1 MCGILGGNLF
11 KTNDDMKNGL
21 TSMMHRGT
29 DGNTIFSFKNN
40 MKLSHNR
47 LSIQDLSEIANQP
60 MISDDE
66 RYYIAFNGELWK
78 STFEKFDKELR
89 SRYNFKTEKS
99 DTELLLY
106 ILIDNLHNLEPI
118 MNEIEGMFS
127 FALYDKKE
135 DKTILGRDFMG
146 RLPFYYLE
154 EGDGFAFSSEVKG
167 LTESIKDLKYYNIDK
182 GSSWKPSEYKD
193 KEKIKI
199 VEPGTLLTFLPNK
212 MIEGYIKLESR
223 WFDFKPKPF
232 NVNHPTGYYPK
243 TNEELKTFEG
253 EDKGID
259 YYASEFKRLLEEAVE
274 DEMISDVPICTILSG
289 GIDSTIISYILSE
302 KLKKQGKR
310 LKAFVVNVNKNR
322 KSNVK
327 DDLHYAELAS
337 NLFDIDLEII
347 NYDELDVERKLI
359 HSIWASETHKWTQV
373 SPAVIQLGLA
383 WRIRRE
389 GFKVVFGGEGAD
401 EIFASY
407 GDVKRF
413 CWPEPIWYHQKR
425 VNLLNSLHKTNLI
438 RTNKAMMYGGE
449 VELRTPFINKK
460 VIDFGLRIPT
470 KYRDDK
476 EGKGQKMKFVLRKAF
491 EKEIGSLNEEL
502 LWRPKKT
509 FQVGAHSDFL
519 KKQVWKDKIESIFK
533 KLFIEKNKNEEIR
546 ELLAQG
552 QSGHNRGSITEITI
566 D

>member
-1 MCGILGGNLF
+1 MCGILGGNLI
-11 KTNDDMKNGL
+11 KTNDEMKNGL

-47 LSIQDLSEIANQP
+47 LSIQDLSETANQP
-60 MISDDE
+60 MVSDDGN
-66 RYYIAFNGELWK
+66 YYLAFNGELWK
-78 STFEKFDKELR
+78 STFDKFDKELR
-89 SRYNFKTEKS
+89 SKYNFKTNNS
-99 DTELLLY
+99 DSELLLY
-106 ILIDNLHNLEPI
+106 FLIDNYENLKSK
-118 MNEIEGMFS
+118 MNQLEGMFS
-127 FALYDKKE
+127 FAFYDKE
-135 DKTILGRDFMG
+135 RDYLILGRDFMG
-146 RLPFYYLE
+146 RLPFYYYHNGQE
-154 EGDGFAFSSEVKG
+154 IVFSSEVKG
-167 LTESIKDLKYYNIDK
+167 ITESVKEISYYNIDK

-193 KEKIKI
+193 KELIKI
-199 VEPGTLLTFLPNK
+199 VEPGTFITYNSVGALK
-212 MIEGYIKLESR
+212 EYV

-232 NVNHPTGYYPK
+232 DVNHPTGYYPK
-243 TNEELKTFEG
+243 TNEELKIFEG

-259 YYASEFKRLLEEAVE
+259 YYSSEFKRLLEEAVE
-274 DEMISDVPICTILSG
+274 DEMIADVPICTILSG
-289 GIDSTIISYILSE
+289 GIDSTIISYILSK

-310 LKAFVVNVNKNR
+310 LTAFVVNVNKNR
-322 KSNVK
+322 KSNTK
-327 DDLHYAELAS
+327 DDLHYARLAS
-337 NLFDIDLEII
+337 KLFDIDLIEI

-383 WRIRRE
+383 WRIRKE

-449 VELRTPFINKK
+449 VELRTPFINKR

-470 KYRDDK
+470 KYRDEN
-476 EGKGQKMKFVLRKAF
+476 EGQGQKMKFVLRKAF

-519 KKQVWKDKIESIFK
+519 KKQIWKDRIETIFR
-533 KLFIEKNKNEEIR
+533 KLFIDKDNNEEIR

-552 QSGHNRGSITEITI
+552 QSGHNRGSITEVTI

>member
-1 MCGILGGNLF
+1 MCGILGGNLI
-11 KTNDDMKNGL
+11 KTNHDMKNGL
-21 TSMMHRGT
+21 VSMMHRGT

-47 LSIQDLSEIANQP
+47 LSIQDLSETANQP
-60 MISDDE
+60 MVSDDGN
-66 RYYIAFNGELWK
+66 YYLAFNGELWK
-78 STFEKFDKELR
+78 STFDKFDKELR
-89 SRYNFKTEKS
+89 SKYNFKTNNS
-99 DTELLLY
+99 DSELLLY
-106 ILIDNLHNLEPI
+106 FLIDNYQNLKSK
-118 MNEIEGMFS
+118 MNQLEGMFS
-127 FALYDKKE
+127 FAFYDKEK
-135 DKTILGRDFMG
+135 DYLILGRDFMG
-146 RLPFYYLE
+146 RLPFYYYHNGQE
-154 EGDGFAFSSEVKG
+154 IVFSSEVKG
-167 LTESIKDLKYYNIDK
+167 ITESVKEISYYNIDK

-193 KEKIKI
+193 KELIKI
-199 VEPGTLLTFLPNK
+199 VEPGTFITYNSVGALK
-212 MIEGYIKLESR
+212 EYR

-232 NVNHPTGYYPK
+232 DVNHPTGYYPK
-243 TNEELKTFEG
+243 TNEELKVFEG

-259 YYASEFKRLLEEAVE
+259 YYSSEFKRLLEEAVE
-274 DEMISDVPICTILSG
+274 DEMIADVPICTILSG
-289 GIDSTIISYILSE
+289 GIDSTIISYILSK
-302 KLKKQGKR
+302 KLKKQGKK
-310 LKAFVVNVNKNR
+310 LTAFVVNVNKNR
-322 KSNVK
+322 KSNTK
-327 DDLHYAELAS
+327 DDLHYARLAS
-337 NLFDIDLEII
+337 KLFDIDLIEI

-383 WRIRRE
+383 WRIRKE

-449 VELRTPFINKK
+449 VELRTPFINKR

-519 KKQVWKDKIESIFK
+519 KKQVWKEKIESIFE
-533 KLFIEKNKNEEIR
+533 KLFIDKDKNEEIR

>member
-11 KTNDDMKNGL
+11 KNNDDMKNGL

-29 DGNTIFSFKNN
+29 DGNTILSFKNN

-47 LSIQDLSEIANQP
+47 LKIQDLSEIANQP
-60 MISDDE
+60 MISADE

-78 STFEKFDKELR
+78 STFKMFDKKLR
-89 SRYNFKTEKS
+89 SKYNFKTDKS

-106 ILIDNLHNLEPI
+106 IIIDNIDNLEPI
-118 MNEIEGMFS
+118 MNQIEGMFS
-127 FALYDKKE
+127 FAFYDKNE

-146 RLPFYYLE
+146 RLPFYYYYNNI
-154 EGDGFAFSSEVKG
+154 GFTFSSEVKG
-167 LTESIKDLKYYNIDK
+167 LTESMDLKYYYIDK
-182 GSSWKPSEYKD
+182 GSRFNSSYKD
-193 KEKIKI
+193 KELIKI
-199 VEPGTLLTFLPNK
+199 VQPGTLITFESDK
-212 MIEGYIKLESR
+212 TFEGYKKSESV
-223 WFDFKPKPF
+223 WFNFKPTPF
-232 NVNHPTGYYPK
+232 DKKHPTGYYPR
-243 TNEELKTFEG
+243 NQEEFALYEN

-259 YYASEFKRLLEEAVE
+259 YYSSEFKRLLEDAVD
-274 DEMISDVPICTILSG
+274 DEMIADVPICTILSG
-289 GIDSTIISYILSE
+289 GIDSTIISYILSK
-302 KLKKQGKR
+302 KLKKEGKR
-310 LKAFVVNVNKNR
+310 LTAYVVNVNKDR
-322 KSNVK
+322 KSKVK
-327 DDLHYAELAS
+327 DDLHYATIAAD
-337 NLFDIDLEII
+337 LFDIDLKVI
-347 NYDELDVERKLI
+347 NYDEIDVKRKLV

-373 SPAVIQLGLA
+373 APAVIQLALA
-383 WRIRRE
+383 WKIRKD

-413 CWPEPIWYHQKR
+413 CWPEPLWYHQKR

-449 VELRTPFINKK
+449 VELRTPFINKN

-476 EGKGQKMKFVLRKAF
+476 EGKGQRMKYVLRKAF
-491 EKEIGSLNEEL
+491 EKEIGSLNQEL

-519 KKQVWKDKIESIFK
+519 KQPIWKSKIEDIFE
-533 KLFIEKNKNEEIR
+533 KLFIEKDDNTEIR

>member
-1 MCGILGGNLF
+1 MCGILGGNLI
-11 KTNDDMKNGL
+11 KTNHDMKNGL
-21 TSMMHRGT
+21 VSMMHRGT

-47 LSIQDLSEIANQP
+47 LSIQDLSETANQP
-60 MISDDE
+60 MVSDDGN
-66 RYYIAFNGELWK
+66 YYLAFNGELWK
-78 STFEKFDKELR
+78 STFDKFDKELR
-89 SRYNFKTEKS
+89 SKYNFKTNNS
-99 DTELLLY
+99 DSELLLY
-106 ILIDNLHNLEPI
+106 FLIDNYQNLKSK
-118 MNEIEGMFS
+118 MNQLEGMFS
-127 FALYDKKE
+127 FAFYDKEK
-135 DKTILGRDFMG
+135 DYLILGRDFMG
-146 RLPFYYLE
+146 RLPFYYYHNGQE
-154 EGDGFAFSSEVKG
+154 IVFSSEVKG
-167 LTESIKDLKYYNIDK
+167 ITESVKEIAYYNIDK

-193 KEKIKI
+193 KELIKI
-199 VEPGTLLTFLPNK
+199 VEPGTFITYNSVGVLK
-212 MIEGYIKLESR
+212 EYR

-232 NVNHPTGYYPK
+232 DVNHPTGYYPK
-243 TNEELKTFEG
+243 TNEELKVFEG

-259 YYASEFKRLLEEAVE
+259 YYSSEFKRLLEEAVE
-274 DEMISDVPICTILSG
+274 DEMIADVPICTILSG
-289 GIDSTIISYILSE
+289 GIDSTIISYILSK
-302 KLKKQGKR
+302 KLKKQGKK
-310 LKAFVVNVNKNR
+310 LTAFVVNVNKNR
-322 KSNVK
+322 KSNTK
-327 DDLHYAELAS
+327 DDLHYARLAS
-337 NLFDIDLEII
+337 KLFDIDLIEI

-383 WRIRRE
+383 WRIRKE

-449 VELRTPFINKK
+449 VELRTPFINKR

-519 KKQVWKDKIESIFK
+519 KKQVWKEKIESIFE
-533 KLFIEKNKNEEIR
+533 KLFIDKNKNEEIR

>member
-1 MCGILGGNLF
+1 MCGILGGNLI
-11 KTNDDMKNGL
+11 KTNHDMKNGL
-21 TSMMHRGT
+21 VSMMHRGT

-47 LSIQDLSEIANQP
+47 LSIQDLSETANQP
-60 MISDDE
+60 MVSDDGN
-66 RYYIAFNGELWK
+66 YYLAFNGELWK
-78 STFEKFDKELR
+78 STFDKFDKELR
-89 SRYNFKTEKS
+89 SKYNFKTNNS
-99 DTELLLY
+99 DSELLLY
-106 ILIDNLHNLEPI
+106 FLIDNYENLKSK
-118 MNEIEGMFS
+118 MNELEGMFS
-127 FALYDKKE
+127 FAFYDKEK
-135 DKTILGRDFMG
+135 DYLILGRDFMG
-146 RLPFYYLE
+146 RLPFYYYHNGQE
-154 EGDGFAFSSEVKG
+154 IVFSSEVKG
-167 LTESIKDLKYYNIDK
+167 ITESVKEIAYYNIDK

-193 KEKIKI
+193 KELIKI
-199 VEPGTLLTFLPNK
+199 VEPGTFITYNSVGVLK
-212 MIEGYIKLESR
+212 EYR

-232 NVNHPTGYYPK
+232 DVNHPTGYYPK
-243 TNEELKTFEG
+243 TNEELKVFEG

-259 YYASEFKRLLEEAVE
+259 YYSSEFKRLLEEAVE
-274 DEMISDVPICTILSG
+274 DEMIADVPICTILSG
-289 GIDSTIISYILSE
+289 GIDSTIISYILSK
-302 KLKKQGKR
+302 KLKKQGKK
-310 LKAFVVNVNKNR
+310 LTAFVVNVNKNR
-322 KSNVK
+322 KSNTK
-327 DDLHYAELAS
+327 DDLHYARLAS
-337 NLFDIDLEII
+337 KLFDIDLIEI

-383 WRIRRE
+383 WRIRKE

-449 VELRTPFINKK
+449 VELRTPFINKR

-519 KKQVWKDKIESIFK
+519 KKQVWKEKIESIFE
-533 KLFIEKNKNEEIR
+533 KLFIDKNKNEEIR

>member
-1 MCGILGGNLF
+1 MCGILGGNLI
-11 KTNDDMKNGL
+11 KTNHDMKNGL
-21 TSMMHRGT
+21 VSMMHRGT

-47 LSIQDLSEIANQP
+47 LSIQDLSETANQP
-60 MISDDE
+60 MVSDDGN
-66 RYYIAFNGELWK
+66 YYLAFNGELWK

-89 SRYNFKTEKS
+89 SKYNFKTNNS
-99 DTELLLY
+99 DSELLLY
-106 ILIDNLHNLEPI
+106 FLIDNYKNLKSK
-118 MNEIEGMFS
+118 MNELEGMFS
-127 FALYDKKE
+127 FAFYDKE
-135 DKTILGRDFMG
+135 NDYLILGRDFMG
-146 RLPFYYLE
+146 RLPFYYYHNGQE
-154 EGDGFAFSSEVKG
+154 IVFSSEIKG
-167 LTESIKDLKYYNIDK
+167 ITESVKEISYYNIDK

-193 KEKIKI
+193 KELIKI
-199 VEPGTLLTFLPNK
+199 VEPGTFITYNSVGALK
-212 MIEGYIKLESR
+212 EYR

-232 NVNHPTGYYPK
+232 DVNHPTGYYPK
-243 TNEELKTFEG
+243 TNEELKVFEG

-259 YYASEFKRLLEEAVE
+259 YYSSEFKRLLEEAVE
-274 DEMISDVPICTILSG
+274 DEMIADVPICTILSG
-289 GIDSTIISYILSE
+289 GIDSTIISYILSK

-310 LKAFVVNVNKNR
+310 LTAFVVNVNKNR
-322 KSNVK
+322 KSNTK
-327 DDLHYAELAS
+327 DDLHYARLAS
-337 NLFDIDLEII
+337 KLFDIDLIEI
-347 NYDELDVERKLI
+347 NYDEIDVERKLI

-383 WRIRRE
+383 WRIRKE

-449 VELRTPFINKK
+449 VELRTPFINKR

-470 KYRDDK
+470 KYRDEN
-476 EGKGQKMKFVLRKAF
+476 EGQGQKMKFVLRKAF

-519 KKQVWKDKIESIFK
+519 KKQIWKDKIETIFK
-533 KLFIEKNKNEEIR
+533 KLFIDKNDNTEIR

-552 QSGHNRGSITEITI
+552 QSGHNRGSITEVTI

>member
-29 DGNTIFSFKNN
+29 DGNTIFSFKKN

-78 STFEKFDKELR
+78 STFKKFDKKLR
-89 SRYNFKTEKS
+89 SKYNFKTDKS

-106 ILIDNLHNLEPI
+106 ILIDNIDNLEPI

-127 FALYDKKE
+127 FAFYDKKE

-146 RLPFYYLE
+146 RLPFYYFYNNT
-154 EGDGFAFSSEVKG
+154 GFVFSSEVKG
-167 LTESIKDLKYYNIDK
+167 LTESIDYLQYYNIDK
-182 GSSWKPSEYKD
+182 GSTFNSSY
-193 KEKIKI
+193 KEKELIKI
-199 VEPGTLLTFLPNK
+199 VEPGTLTTFESDK
-212 MIEGYIKLESR
+212 TFEGYKKSESV
-223 WFDFKPKPF
+223 WFDFKPTPF
-232 NVNHPTGYYPK
+232 DTKHPTGYYPR
-243 TNEELKTFEG
+243 NEEEFGLYES

-259 YYASEFKRLLEEAVE
+259 YYSSEFKRLLEEAVD
-274 DEMISDVPICTILSG
+274 DEMIADVPICTILSG
-289 GIDSTIISYILSE
+289 GIDSTIISYILSK

-310 LKAFVVNVNKNR
+310 LTAYVVNVNKNR
-322 KSNVK
+322 KTKVK
-327 DDLHYAELAS
+327 DDVHYAKVAS
-337 NLFDIDLEII
+337 DLFDIDLKVI
-347 NYDELDVERKLI
+347 NYDEIDVKRKLTKA
-359 HSIWASETHKWTQV
+359 IWASETHKWTQV
-373 SPAVIQLGLA
+373 APAVIQLALA
-383 WRIRRE
+383 WKIRKD

-413 CWPEPIWYHQKR
+413 CWHVPIHYHQKR

-476 EGKGQKMKFVLRKAF
+476 EGTGQRMKYVLRKAF

-519 KKQVWKDKIESIFK
+519 KQPIWKSKIEDIFK
-533 KLFIEKNKNEEIR
+533 KLFIEKDDNKEIR

-566 D
+566 S

>member
-11 KTNDDMKNGL
+11 KTNDEMKNGL

-60 MISDDE
+60 MISEDE

-78 STFEKFDKELR
+78 STFDKFDKKLR
-89 SRYNFKTEKS
+89 SKYNFKTEKS

-106 ILIDNLHNLEPI
+106 LLIDNKDNLEVV

-127 FALYDKKE
+127 FAFYDSKE
-135 DKTILGRDFMG
+135 DVTILGRDFMG
-146 RLPFYYLE
+146 RLPFYYYFN
-154 EGDGFAFSSEVKG
+154 DIGFVFSSEVKG
-167 LTESIKDLKYYNIDK
+167 LTESMDLKYFNIDK
-182 GSSWKPSEYKD
+182 GSSWKPSEYKHE
-193 KEKIKI
+193 EKIQI
-199 VEPGTLLTFLPNK
+199 VEPGTLLTFKPDLTFK
-212 MIEGYIKLESR
+212 GYRKSESV

-232 NVNHPTGYYPK
+232 DVNHPTGYYPK
-243 TNEELKTFEG
+243 TNEELKVFEG

-259 YYASEFKRLLEEAVE
+259 YYSSEFKRLLEEAVE
-274 DEMISDVPICTILSG
+274 DEMIADVPICTILSG

-310 LKAFVVNVNKNR
+310 LTAFVVNVTKNR
-322 KSNVK
+322 KSTIK
-327 DDLHYAELAS
+327 DDLYYARLAS
-337 NLFDIDLEII
+337 KLFDIDLIEI

-383 WRIRRE
+383 WRIRKE

-449 VELRTPFINKK
+449 VELRTPFINKR

-470 KYRDDK
+470 KYRDEN

-519 KKQVWKDKIESIFK
+519 KKQIWKDRIETIFR
-533 KLFIEKNKNEEIR
+533 KLFIDKNDNTEIR

-552 QSGHNRGSITEITI
+552 QSGHNRGSITEVTI

>member
-1 MCGILGGNLF
+1 MCGILGGNLI
-11 KTNDDMKNGL
+11 KTNHDMKNGL
-21 TSMMHRGT
+21 VSMMHRGT

-47 LSIQDLSEIANQP
+47 LSIQDLSETANQP
-60 MISDDE
+60 MVSDDGN
-66 RYYIAFNGELWK
+66 YYLAFNGELWK

-89 SRYNFKTEKS
+89 SKYNFKTNNS
-99 DTELLLY
+99 DSELLLY
-106 ILIDNLHNLEPI
+106 FLIDNYKNLKSK
-118 MNEIEGMFS
+118 MNELEGMFS
-127 FALYDKKE
+127 FAFYDKE
-135 DKTILGRDFMG
+135 NDYLILGRDFMG
-146 RLPFYYLE
+146 RLPFYYYHNGQE
-154 EGDGFAFSSEVKG
+154 IVFSSEIKG
-167 LTESIKDLKYYNIDK
+167 ITESVKEISYYNIDK

-193 KEKIKI
+193 KELIKI
-199 VEPGTLLTFLPNK
+199 VEPGTFITYNSVGALK
-212 MIEGYIKLESR
+212 EYR

-232 NVNHPTGYYPK
+232 DVNHPTGYYPK
-243 TNEELKTFEG
+243 TNEELKVFEG

-259 YYASEFKRLLEEAVE
+259 YYSSEFKRLLEEAVE
-274 DEMISDVPICTILSG
+274 DEMIADVPICTILSG
-289 GIDSTIISYILSE
+289 GIDSTIISYILSK

-310 LKAFVVNVNKNR
+310 LTAFVVNVNKNR
-322 KSNVK
+322 KSNTK
-327 DDLHYAELAS
+327 DDLHYARLAS
-337 NLFDIDLEII
+337 KLFDIDLIEI
-347 NYDELDVERKLI
+347 NYDEIDVERKLI

-383 WRIRRE
+383 WRIRKE

-449 VELRTPFINKK
+449 VELRTPFINKR

-470 KYRDDK
+470 KYRDEN
-476 EGKGQKMKFVLRKAF
+476 EGNGQKMKFVLRKAF

-519 KKQVWKDKIESIFK
+519 KKQIWKDKIETIFK
-533 KLFIEKNKNEEIR
+533 KLFIDKNDNTEIR

-552 QSGHNRGSITEITI
+552 QSGHNRGSITEVTI

>member
-1 MCGILGGNLF
+1 MCGILGGNLI
-11 KTNDDMKNGL
+11 KTNHDMKNGL
-21 TSMMHRGT
+21 VSMMHRGT

-47 LSIQDLSEIANQP
+47 LSIQDLSETANQP
-60 MISDDE
+60 MVSDDGN
-66 RYYIAFNGELWK
+66 YYLAFNGELWK
-78 STFEKFDKELR
+78 STFDKFDKELR
-89 SRYNFKTEKS
+89 SKYNFKTNNS
-99 DTELLLY
+99 DSELLLY
-106 ILIDNLHNLEPI
+106 FLIDNYQNLKSK
-118 MNEIEGMFS
+118 MNELEGMFS
-127 FALYDKKE
+127 FAFYDKEK
-135 DKTILGRDFMG
+135 DYLILGRDFMG
-146 RLPFYYLE
+146 RLPFYYYHNGQE
-154 EGDGFAFSSEVKG
+154 IVFSSEVKG
-167 LTESIKDLKYYNIDK
+167 ITESVKEIAYYNIDK

-193 KEKIKI
+193 KELIKI
-199 VEPGTLLTFLPNK
+199 VEPGTFITYNSVGALK
-212 MIEGYIKLESR
+212 EYR

-232 NVNHPTGYYPK
+232 DVNHPTGYYPK
-243 TNEELKTFEG
+243 TNEELKVFEG

-259 YYASEFKRLLEEAVE
+259 YYSSEFKRLLEEAVE
-274 DEMISDVPICTILSG
+274 DEMIADVPICTILSG
-289 GIDSTIISYILSE
+289 GIDSTIISYILSK
-302 KLKKQGKR
+302 KLKKQGKK
-310 LKAFVVNVNKNR
+310 LTAFVVNVNKNR
-322 KSNVK
+322 KSNTK
-327 DDLHYAELAS
+327 DDLHYARLAS
-337 NLFDIDLEII
+337 KLFDIDLIEI

-383 WRIRRE
+383 WRIRKE

-449 VELRTPFINKK
+449 VELRTPFINKR

-519 KKQVWKDKIESIFK
+519 KKQVWKEKIESIFE
-533 KLFIEKNKNEEIR
+533 KLFIDKHKNEEIR

>member
-1 MCGILGGNLF
+1 MCGILGGNLI
-11 KTNDDMKNGL
+11 KTNHDMKNGL
-21 TSMMHRGT
+21 VSMMHRGT

-47 LSIQDLSEIANQP
+47 LSIQDLSETANQP
-60 MISDDE
+60 MVSDDGN
-66 RYYIAFNGELWK
+66 YYLAFNGELWK
-78 STFEKFDKELR
+78 STFDKFDKELR
-89 SRYNFKTEKS
+89 SKYNFKTNNS
-99 DTELLLY
+99 DSELLLY
-106 ILIDNLHNLEPI
+106 FLIDNYENLKSK
-118 MNEIEGMFS
+118 MNELEGMFS
-127 FALYDKKE
+127 FAFYDKEK
-135 DKTILGRDFMG
+135 DYLILGRDFMG
-146 RLPFYYLE
+146 RLPFYYYHNGQE
-154 EGDGFAFSSEVKG
+154 IVFSSEVKG
-167 LTESIKDLKYYNIDK
+167 ITESVKEIAYYNIDK

-193 KEKIKI
+193 KELIKI
-199 VEPGTLLTFLPNK
+199 VEPGTFITYNSVGVLK
-212 MIEGYIKLESR
+212 EYR

-232 NVNHPTGYYPK
+232 DVNHPTGYYPK
-243 TNEELKTFEG
+243 TNQELKVFEG

-259 YYASEFKRLLEEAVE
+259 YYSSEFKRLLEEAVE
-274 DEMISDVPICTILSG
+274 DEMIADVPICTILSG
-289 GIDSTIISYILSE
+289 GIDSTIISYILSK
-302 KLKKQGKR
+302 KLKKQGKK
-310 LKAFVVNVNKNR
+310 LTAFVVNVNKNR
-322 KSNVK
+322 KSNTK
-327 DDLHYAELAS
+327 DDLHYARLAS
-337 NLFDIDLEII
+337 KLFDIDLIEI

-383 WRIRRE
+383 WRIRKE

-449 VELRTPFINKK
+449 VELRTPFINKR

-519 KKQVWKDKIESIFK
+519 KKQVWKEKIESIFE
-533 KLFIEKNKNEEIR
+533 KLFIDKNKNEEIR

>member
-78 STFEKFDKELR
+78 STFKKFDKKLR
-89 SRYNFKTEKS
+89 SKYNFKTQKS

-106 ILIDNLHNLEPI
+106 ILIDNIDNLEPI
-118 MNEIEGMFS
+118 MNQIEGMFS
-127 FALYDKKE
+127 FAFYDKKE

-146 RLPFYYLE
+146 RLPFYYYYNNV
-154 EGDGFAFSSEVKG
+154 GFTFSSEVKG
-167 LTESIKDLKYYNIDK
+167 LTESIEYLQYYNIDK
-182 GSSWKPSEYKD
+182 GSRFNSSYKD
-193 KEKIKI
+193 KELIKI
-199 VEPGTLLTFLPNK
+199 VEPGTLVTFESDK
-212 MIEGYIKLESR
+212 TFEGYKKTESV
-223 WFDFKPKPF
+223 WFDFKPTPF
-232 NVNHPTGYYPK
+232 DKNHPTSYYPR
-243 TNEELKTFEG
+243 NEEEFALYEN

-259 YYASEFKRLLEEAVE
+259 YYSSEFKRLLEDAVD
-274 DEMISDVPICTILSG
+274 DEMIADVPICTILSG
-289 GIDSTIISYILSE
+289 GIDSTIISYILSK

-310 LKAFVVNVNKNR
+310 LTAYVVNVNKNR
-322 KSNVK
+322 KSKVK
-327 DDLHYAELAS
+327 DDLYYATIAAD
-337 NLFDIDLEII
+337 LFDIDLKVI
-347 NYDELDVERKLI
+347 NYDEIDVKRKLI

-373 SPAVIQLGLA
+373 SPAVIQLALA
-383 WRIRRE
+383 WKIRKD

-449 VELRTPFINKK
+449 VELRTPFINKN

-470 KYRDDK
+470 KYRDEN
-476 EGKGQKMKFVLRKAF
+476 EGKGQKMKYVLRKAF

-519 KKQVWKDKIESIFK
+519 KQPIWKSKIEDIFE
-533 KLFIEKNKNEEIR
+533 KLFIEKDDNTEIR

>member
-1 MCGILGGNLF
+1 MCGILGGNLI
-11 KTNDDMKNGL
+11 KTNHDMKNGL
-21 TSMMHRGT
+21 VSMMHRGT

-47 LSIQDLSEIANQP
+47 LSIQDLSETANQP
-60 MISDDE
+60 MVSDDGN
-66 RYYIAFNGELWK
+66 YYLAFNGELWK
-78 STFEKFDKELR
+78 STFDKFDKELR
-89 SRYNFKTEKS
+89 SKYNFKTNNS
-99 DTELLLY
+99 DSELLLY
-106 ILIDNLHNLEPI
+106 FLIDNYENLKSK
-118 MNEIEGMFS
+118 MNELEGMFS
-127 FALYDKKE
+127 FAFYDKE
-135 DKTILGRDFMG
+135 RDYLILGRDFMG
-146 RLPFYYLE
+146 RLPFYYYHNGQE
-154 EGDGFAFSSEVKG
+154 IVFSSEVKG
-167 LTESIKDLKYYNIDK
+167 ITESVKEISYYNIDK

-193 KEKIKI
+193 KELIKI
-199 VEPGTLLTFLPNK
+199 VEPGTFITYNSVGALK
-212 MIEGYIKLESR
+212 EYV

-232 NVNHPTGYYPK
+232 DVNHPTGYYPK
-243 TNEELKTFEG
+243 TNEELKIFEG

-259 YYASEFKRLLEEAVE
+259 YYSSEFKRLLEEAVE
-274 DEMISDVPICTILSG
+274 DEMIADVPICTILSG
-289 GIDSTIISYILSE
+289 GIDSTIISYILSK

-310 LKAFVVNVNKNR
+310 LTAFVVNVNKNR
-322 KSNVK
+322 KSNTK
-327 DDLHYAELAS
+327 DDLHYARLAS
-337 NLFDIDLEII
+337 KLFDIDLIEI

-383 WRIRRE
+383 WRIRKE

-449 VELRTPFINKK
+449 VELRTPFINKR

-470 KYRDDK
+470 KYRDEN
-476 EGKGQKMKFVLRKAF
+476 EGQGQKMKFVLRKAF

-519 KKQVWKDKIESIFK
+519 KKQIWKDRIETIFR
-533 KLFIEKNKNEEIR
+533 KLFIDKNDNTEIR

-552 QSGHNRGSITEITI
+552 QSGHNRGSITEVTI

>member
-1 MCGILGGNLF
+1 MCGILGGNLI
-11 KTNDDMKNGL
+11 KTNHDMKNGL
-21 TSMMHRGT
+21 VSMMHRGT

-47 LSIQDLSEIANQP
+47 LSIQDLSETANQP
-60 MISDDE
+60 MVSDDGN
-66 RYYIAFNGELWK
+66 YYLAFNGELWK
-78 STFEKFDKELR
+78 STFDKFDKELR
-89 SRYNFKTEKS
+89 SKYNFKTNNS
-99 DTELLLY
+99 DSELLLY
-106 ILIDNLHNLEPI
+106 FLIDNYENLKSK
-118 MNEIEGMFS
+118 MNELEGMFS
-127 FALYDKKE
+127 FAFYDKEK
-135 DKTILGRDFMG
+135 DYLILGRDFMG
-146 RLPFYYLE
+146 RLPFYYYHNGQE
-154 EGDGFAFSSEVKG
+154 IVFSSEVKG
-167 LTESIKDLKYYNIDK
+167 ITESVKEIAYYNIDK

-193 KEKIKI
+193 KELIKI
-199 VEPGTLLTFLPNK
+199 VEPGTFITYNSVGALK
-212 MIEGYIKLESR
+212 EYR

-232 NVNHPTGYYPK
+232 DVNHPTGYYPK
-243 TNEELKTFEG
+243 TNEELKVFEG

-259 YYASEFKRLLEEAVE
+259 YYSSEFKRLLEEAVE
-274 DEMISDVPICTILSG
+274 DEMIADVPICTILSG
-289 GIDSTIISYILSE
+289 GIDSTIISYILSK
-302 KLKKQGKR
+302 KLKKQGKK
-310 LKAFVVNVNKNR
+310 LTAFVVNVNKNR
-322 KSNVK
+322 KSNTK
-327 DDLHYAELAS
+327 DDLHYARLAS
-337 NLFDIDLEII
+337 KLFDIDLIEI

-383 WRIRRE
+383 WRIRKE

-449 VELRTPFINKK
+449 VELRTPFINKR

-519 KKQVWKDKIESIFK
+519 KKQVWKEKIESIFE
-533 KLFIEKNKNEEIR
+533 KLFIDKHKNEEIR

>member
-11 KTNDDMKNGL
+11 SSIDDMKDGL
-21 TSMMHRGT
+21 TSMMHRGSE
-29 DGNTIFSFKNN
+29 GNTIISFKNG
-40 MKLSHNR
+40 MKMAHNR
-47 LSIQDLSEIANQP
+47 LSIQDLSETANQP
-60 MISDDE
+60 MVSE
-66 RYYIAFNGELWK
+66 CGRYYLTFNGELWK
-78 STFEKFDKELR
+78 STFDKFDKELR
-89 SRYNFKTEKS
+89 SKYNFKTNNS
-99 DTELLLY
+99 DSELLLY
-106 ILIDNLHNLEPI
+106 FLIDNCKNLKSK
-118 MNEIEGMFS
+118 MNELEGMFS
-127 FALYDKKE
+127 FAFYDRE
-135 DKTILGRDFMG
+135 DDYLILGRDFMG
-146 RLPFYYLE
+146 RLPLYYYI
-154 EGDGFAFSSEVKG
+154 GDGGFVFSSEVKG
-167 LTESIKDLKYYNIDK
+167 LTESIDYLEYYNIDK
-182 GSSWKPSEYKD
+182 GSRFNSAYK
-193 KEKIKI
+193 KQEKIEI
-199 VEPGTLLTFLPNK
+199 VEPGTFIGFRKNN
-212 MIEGYIKLESR
+212 IHNQYIAHHVV
-223 WFDFKPKPF
+223 WFDFKPNPF
-232 NVNHPTGYYPK
+232 DINHPTGYYPK
-243 TNEELKTFEG
+243 TNEELKVFEG

-259 YYASEFKRLLEEAVE
+259 YYSSEFKRLLEEAVE
-274 DEMISDVPICTILSG
+274 DEMIADVPICTILSG
-289 GIDSTIISYILSE
+289 GIDSTIISYILSK

-310 LKAFVVNVNKNR
+310 LTAFVVNVNKNR
-322 KSNVK
+322 KSNTK
-327 DDLHYAELAS
+327 DDLHYARLAS
-337 NLFDIDLEII
+337 KLFDIDLIEI
-347 NYDELDVERKLI
+347 NYDEIDVERKLI

-383 WRIRRE
+383 WRIRKE

-449 VELRTPFINKK
+449 VELRTPFINKR

-470 KYRDDK
+470 KYRDEN
-476 EGKGQKMKFVLRKAF
+476 EGQGQKMKFVLRKAF

-519 KKQVWKDKIESIFK
+519 KKQIWKDRIETIFR
-533 KLFIEKNKNEEIR
+533 KLFIDKNDNTEIR

-552 QSGHNRGSITEITI
+552 QSGHNRGSITEVTI

>member
-1 MCGILGGNLF
+1 MCGILGGNLI
-11 KTNDDMKNGL
+11 KTNHDMKNGL
-21 TSMMHRGT
+21 VSMMHRGT

-47 LSIQDLSEIANQP
+47 LSIQDLSETANQP
-60 MISDDE
+60 MVSDDGN
-66 RYYIAFNGELWK
+66 YYLAFNGELWK
-78 STFEKFDKELR
+78 STFDKFDKELR
-89 SRYNFKTEKS
+89 SKYNFKTNNS
-99 DTELLLY
+99 DSELLLY
-106 ILIDNLHNLEPI
+106 FLIDNYENLKSK
-118 MNEIEGMFS
+118 MNELEGMFS
-127 FALYDKKE
+127 FAFYDKEK
-135 DKTILGRDFMG
+135 DYLILGRDFMG
-146 RLPFYYLE
+146 RLPFYYYHNGQE
-154 EGDGFAFSSEVKG
+154 IVFSSEVKG
-167 LTESIKDLKYYNIDK
+167 ITESVKEIAYYNIDK

-193 KEKIKI
+193 KELIKI
-199 VEPGTLLTFLPNK
+199 VEPGTFITYNSVGALK
-212 MIEGYIKLESR
+212 EYR

-232 NVNHPTGYYPK
+232 DVNHPTGYYPK
-243 TNEELKTFEG
+243 TNEELKVFEG

-259 YYASEFKRLLEEAVE
+259 YYSSEFKRLLEEAVE
-274 DEMISDVPICTILSG
+274 DEMIADVPICTILSG
-289 GIDSTIISYILSE
+289 GIDSTIISYILSK
-302 KLKKQGKR
+302 KLKKQGKK
-310 LKAFVVNVNKNR
+310 LTAFVVNVNKNR
-322 KSNVK
+322 KSNTK
-327 DDLHYAELAS
+327 DDLHYARLAS
-337 NLFDIDLEII
+337 KLFDIDLIEI

-383 WRIRRE
+383 WRIRKE

-449 VELRTPFINKK
+449 VELRTPFINKR

-519 KKQVWKDKIESIFK
+519 KKQVWKEKIESIFE
-533 KLFIEKNKNEEIR
+533 KLFIDKNKNEEIR